1 MAQYVPFVA
10 EVFPEP
16 ALYKPDFN
24 FFERM
29 LQKKQSL
36 YEQGVSRVR
45 SSYNSVLSAPLS
57 DEANIPL
64 RDQYVKDARE
74 KLKSI
79 SSADLSMPQNI
90 ASAEGIFAPF
100 WEDKMILQDASLTK
114 WYQGEAQKLSAW
126 KNSTDPKIRS
136 QYNGIAEQYLMDG
149 HEKLRKAGRN
159 EAAYA
164 KIEKRQATPFENI
177 QDYLQEQAKEQ
188 RLEIKN
194 DDPAGPYL
202 VETINGERSKKKYA
216 TWAASLIGNNFYEQF
231 KVTGIV
237 EKEQRAKAFKKMNPN
252 LSDQD
257 IDRMIADDAIY
268 ELDNGYK
275 KRVQEV
281 DIELAKV
288 NSLLGSLPAQGGDKE
303 AQIYERLIDERT
315 QLLAKKS
322 GINEE
327 YKYFDQPSKTRLR
340 EAISGNPDA
349 YFAQLAKQRT
359 IDNWATGRASV
370 DSKIV
375 KENSAWT
382 SAENIRLRTQE
393 LQLATTKATWER
405 EQDLW
410 ERANPTAGKGPKTP
424 TLTDANGNVIAAP
437 VEGLDREN
445 SMMYRGLSG
454 IDITQNAAT
463 ALDVF
468 NKIQSRDYMESYNL
482 IFDQRGI
489 LGLAKN
495 GLGLSETELSYV
507 ATAMQKEV
515 ASGGSYNFTKEEK
528 AANDKLAKALEA
540 NEAVKKSGIKLTGPA
555 SLRQA
560 MLAYAQDYFTQRN
573 ANSKDGNDIPLAK
586 DEIEMQLMYATA
598 VQKLDRYNANEAKR
612 DELIK
617 KNILTNKNYASLV
630 VDRGGKKDLITV
642 SDMSKN
648 FKTTRF
654 QTEDG
659 ESMDFSNED
668 IARAYFN
675 GTLSS
680 YVPRGASAIAAAEGA
695 QSGISTFG
703 YTITGADGKKYNT
716 IATINSFNSNLNSI
730 PKGYN
735 ELDQAVA
742 GLNKQFKS
750 SQEFSKLIK
759 GAHQSV
765 VPDLLMYK
773 GQTGKQGTA
782 WRLITKPNKS
792 MADGDTAAAIIDQA
806 LNISSGD
813 ILDAN
818 GVRIDAG
825 MAGNIRAL
833 LSSESNMDK
842 FVSAEYI
849 PQGVNGQRTLRLAF
863 SAAMSDDAKT
873 SIGETNLANISGK
886 TFDVVIKDGALAPAL
901 DNLPNSIGYQ
911 VYDMLA
917 RGKAFKSDDIISA
930 SGFKFIITPNKLTS
944 EGAPDERPEYVTVDL
959 QYNLRVN
966 KKDASGKIVSV
977 VEPKKVSDK
986 FNLSGTGAK
995 SPDEIVG
1002 YLYKLYYDNLLQNR
1016 SAQEE
1021 YETYIKNTPAARV
1034 FNRDEAFKRDGV
1046 VLSK

>member
-1 MAQYVPFVA
+1 MAQYVPYVA

-136 QYNGIAEQYLMDG
+136 KYNGIAEQYLMDG

-159 EAAYA
+159 EQAYA
-164 KIEKRQATPFENI
+164 SIEKRQATPFENI
-177 QDYLQEQAKEQ
+177 QEYLQQQAKDQ
-188 RLEIKN
+188 GMDIKN

-202 VETINGERSKKKYA
+202 IQTINGERSKKKYA
-216 TWAASLIGNNFYEQF
+216 TWASAMMGNNFYEQF

-257 IDRMIADDAIY
+257 IDKMIGDDAIY
-268 ELDNGYK
+268 ELDKGFK
-275 KRVQEV
+275 KRVEEV
-281 DIELAKV
+281 DVELAKV
-288 NSLLGSLPAQGGDKE
+288 NSLLGSLPAQGGEKE

-315 QLLAKKS
+315 QLLSKKS

-327 YKYFDQPSKTRLR
+327 YKYFDEPSKTRLK
-340 EAISGNPDA
+340 EAIAGNPDA

-359 IDNWATGRASV
+359 VDNWATGRASV
-370 DSKIV
+370 DSKLV

-382 SAENIRLRTQE
+382 AAEGIQLRRQE
-393 LQLATTKATWER
+393 LAVTKQKAEWDR
-405 EQDLW
+405 EQNLW
-410 ERANPTAGKGPKTP
+410 ERANPTAGKGTKTT
-424 TLTDANGNVIAAP
+424 TLKNANGDDITPP

-454 IDITQNAAT
+454 IDITKNAGT

-468 NKIQSRDYMESYNL
+468 NKIQTRDYMESYNL

-489 LGLAKN
+489 LGLAKK
-495 GLGLSETELSYV
+495 GLGLNESEISYV
-507 ATAMQKEV
+507 ATALQKENES
-515 ASGGSYNFTKEEK
+515 AGAHKFTKEERE
-528 AANDKLAKALEA
+528 ASNKLTKALES
-540 NEAVKKSGIKLTGPA
+540 NEAVKNSGIKVAGPA
-555 SLRQA
+555 TLRQA
-560 MLAYAQDYFTQRN
+560 MLVYAKDYFSQRN
-573 ANSKDGNDIPLAK
+573 ANSKDGNDIALDK
-586 DEIEMQLMYATA
+586 NELDMLLRYTTA
-598 VQKLDRYNANEAKR
+598 VQKLDRYNQNETKR
-612 DELIK
+612 EELIK
-617 KNILTNKNYASLV
+617 KNILTNKNYAPLV
-630 VDRGGKKDLITV
+630 VDRGGKKDLISI

-648 FKTTRF
+648 FKSTKF

-659 ESMDFSNED
+659 ESMDFSSED

-675 GTLSS
+675 GSLST
-680 YVPRGASAIAAAEGA
+680 YMPTGFAALNASAGA
-695 QSGISTFG
+695 QGGNVIAG
-703 YTITGADGKKYNT
+703 YTITGADGKKYNA
-716 IATINSFNSNLNSI
+716 IASTNLFKSALNTQSQ
-730 PKGYN
+730 GLA
-735 ELDQAVA
+735 ELDNGVRE
-742 GLNKQFKS
+742 LDKRFKS
-750 SQEFSKLIK
+750 SQDFSKLIR
-759 GAHQSV
+759 GAQESV

-782 WRLITKPNKS
+782 WTLITKPNKS
-792 MADGDTAAAIIDQA
+792 MADGDTAAAVIDQA
-806 LNISSGD
+806 LNISNGD
-813 ILDAN
+813 IYNENGSRVDATT
-818 GVRIDAG
+818 VRD
-825 MAGNIRAL
+825 IRAL
-833 LSSESNMDK
+833 LKSEKNMED
-842 FVSAEYI
+842 FVSVEYI
-849 PQGVNGQRTLRLAF
+849 PQGVNGQRTLRLYF
-863 SAAMSDDAKT
+863 NNAMSNDAKT
-873 SIGETNLANISGK
+873 TIGATNIASLSEQ
-886 TFDVVIKDGALAPAL
+886 TFDVVIKDGATAPAL
-901 DNLPNSIGYQ
+901 DNLPNSTGYQ

-917 RGKAFKSDDIISA
+917 RGKVFKSDEVINA
-930 SGFKFIITPNKLTS
+930 SGFKFSITPNKLTS
-944 EGAPDERPEYVTVDL
+944 EGSADEKPEYVTVDL
-959 QYNLRVN
+959 EYNLRVN
-966 KKDASGKIVSV
+966 KKDASGKIVST
-977 VEPKKVSDK
+977 VEPKTVSDK

-1016 SAQEE
+1016 STQEE
-1021 YETYIKNTPAARV
+1021 YESYIKNTPAARV
-1034 FNRDEAFKRDGV
+1034 FNRDEFFKRDGV

>member
-252 LSDQD
+252 LSDQE
-257 IDRMIADDAIY
+257 IDKMIADDAIY
-268 ELDNGYK
+268 ELDKGFK
-275 KRVQEV
+275 KRVEEV

-382 SAENIRLRTQE
+382 AAENIQLRKDE

-405 EQDLW
+405 EQQLW
-410 ERANPTAGKGPKTP
+410 ERANPTTGKGPKTP

-445 SMMYRGLSG
+445 SMMYRGPSG
-454 IDITQNAAT
+454 IDITKDAAT
-463 ALDVF
+463 ALEVF
-468 NKIQSRDYMESYNL
+468 NKVQDKDYFDSYNL

-489 LGLAKN
+489 LGLAEK
-495 GLGLSETELSYV
+495 GLGLNPNEVSYV

-515 ASGGSYNFTKEEK
+515 ASGGAYKFTKEEN
-528 AANDKLAKALEA
+528 AAAIKLTKALEA

-560 MLAYAQDYFTQRN
+560 MLTYAQDYFTQRN
-573 ANSKDGNDIPLAK
+573 ANSKDGNDIALTK
-586 DEIEMQLMYATA
+586 DEMDMQLRYTTA
-598 VQKLDRYNANEAKR
+598 VQKLDRYNSNEAKR
-612 DELIK
+612 AELIK
-617 KNILTNKNYASLV
+617 KNILTNKDYASLV
-630 VDRGGKKDLITV
+630 IDRNGKKDLISI
-642 SDMSKN
+642 SDLAKDMPTLELISKSDRSVTSLS
-648 FKTTRF
+648 KEDVAKYYMQGKLG
-654 QTEDG
+654 QTGQSEINIDGSIYFINKVDGKEDSTAFGLIGITEKLWNDIYKNKLVPKYG
-659 ESMDFSNED
+659 ESKKFSELM
-668 IARAYFN
+668 
-675 GTLSS
+675 TK
-680 YVPRGASAIAAAEGA
+680 A
-695 QSGISTFG
+695 Q
-703 YTITGADGKKYNT
+703 
-716 IATINSFNSNLNSI
+716 
-730 PKGYN
+730 
-735 ELDQAVA
+735 
-742 GLNKQFKS
+742 
-750 SQEFSKLIK
+750 
-759 GAHQSV
+759 QSV

-773 GQTGKQGTA
+773 SKTGKEGTS

-792 MADGDTAAAIIDQA
+792 MADGDNAAAIIDQA

-813 ILDAN
+813 IYKND
-818 GVRIDAG
+818 VRVDAG
-825 MAGNIRAL
+825 MAKDIRAL
-833 LSSESNMDK
+833 LSSEANMDK
-842 FVSAEYI
+842 FVTAEYI

-873 SIGETNLANISGK
+873 SIGETNLASISGQ

-901 DNLPNSIGYQ
+901 DNLPNSTGYQ
-911 VYDMLA
+911 VYDMIA
-917 RGKAFKSDDIISA
+917 RGKQFKSDAVIGA
-930 SGFKFIITPNKLTS
+930 SGFKFNITPNKLTS
-944 EGAPDERPEYVTVDL
+944 EGAPDEKPEYVTVDL
-959 QYNLRVN
+959 EYNLRVN

-986 FNLSGTGAK
+986 FNLEGPGAK

-1016 SAQEE
+1016 QSQEE